1 RVSSMIIWLNGAY
14 GSGKTTVAYELQKRL
29 KKSFIYDPENV
40 GFFIRKNTPK
50 ELHKHNFQD
59 HEQWRN
65 FNYEILKQIA
75 NSYDGII
82 IVNMT
87 NINFDYYRE
96 IVEKLKND
104 GIHLDHYVLYAD
116 KNTILR
122 RLNKRLEFGNTFAKS
137 QIDYC
142 IKAFNTKIKD
152 NKIVTDKL
160 NVDDIV
166 VEISKRSDLNLLK
179 DNRKFLRKRIDKILT
194 TIKHIR

>member
-1 RVSSMIIWLNGAY
+1 MIIWLNGAY

-82 IVNMT
+82 IVPMT
-87 NINFDYYRE
+87 LINFDYYRE

>member
-1 RVSSMIIWLNGAY
+1 MIIWLNGAY

-65 FNYEILKQIA
+65 FNYEMLKQIA

-82 IVNMT
+82 IVPMT
-87 NINFDYYRE
+87 LINFDYYRE
-96 IVEKLKND
+96 IVEKLKSD
-104 GIHLDHYVLYAD
+104 GIHLDHYVLYTD

>member
-1 RVSSMIIWLNGAY
+1 MIIWLNGAY

-65 FNYEILKQIA
+65 FNYEMLKQIA

-82 IVNMT
+82 IVPMT
-87 NINFDYYRE
+87 LINFDYYRE
-96 IVEKLKND
+96 IVEKLKSD

-179 DNRKFLRKRIDKILT
+179 DNRNFLRKRIDKILT

>member
-1 RVSSMIIWLNGAY
+1 MIIWLNGAY

-40 GFFIRKNTPK
+40 GFFIRNNTPK

-65 FNYEILKQIA
+65 FNYEMLKQIA

-82 IVNMT
+82 IVPMT
-87 NINFDYYRE
+87 LINFDYYRE
-96 IVEKLKND
+96 IVEKLKSD

>member
-1 RVSSMIIWLNGAY
+1 MIIWLNGAY

-82 IVNMT
+82 IVPMT
-87 NINFDYYRE
+87 LINFDYYRE

-179 DNRKFLRKRIDKILT
+179 DNRKFLRKRIDKSLT

>member
-1 RVSSMIIWLNGAY
+1 MIIWLNGAY

-82 IVNMT
+82 IVPMT
-87 NINFDYYRE
+87 LINFDYYRD

>member
-1 RVSSMIIWLNGAY
+1 MIIWLNGAY

-65 FNYEILKQIA
+65 FNYEMLKQIA

-82 IVNMT
+82 IVPMT
-87 NINFDYYRE
+87 LINFDYYRE
-96 IVEKLKND
+96 IVEKLKSD

>member
-1 RVSSMIIWLNGAY
+1 MIIWLNGAY

-65 FNYEILKQIA
+65 FNYEMLKQIA

-82 IVNMT
+82 IVPMT
-87 NINFDYYRE
+87 LINFDYYRE

>member
-1 RVSSMIIWLNGAY
+1 
-14 GSGKTTVAYELQKRL
+14 
-29 KKSFIYDPENV
+29 

-82 IVNMT
+82 IVPMT
-87 NINFDYYRE
+87 LINFDYYRE

-122 RLNKRLEFGNTFAKS
+122 RFNKRLEFGNTFAKS
-137 QIDYC
+137 QINYF
-142 IKAFNTKIKD
+142 IKTFKPKIKY
-152 NKIVTDKL
+152 NKIITNKY
-160 NVDDIV
+160 NINYDIL
-166 VEISKRSDLNLLK
+166 I
-179 DNRKFLRKRIDKILT
+179 IY
-194 TIKHIR
+194 

>member
-1 RVSSMIIWLNGAY
+1 
-14 GSGKTTVAYELQKRL
+14 
-29 KKSFIYDPENV
+29 
-40 GFFIRKNTPK
+40 
-50 ELHKHNFQD
+50 
-59 HEQWRN
+59 
-65 FNYEILKQIA
+65 
-75 NSYDGII
+75 
-82 IVNMT
+82 MT
-87 NINFDYYRE
+87 LINFDYYRE